1 MKNYTLPVILLL
13 AASLMLLLGI
23 TKSFAWAN
31 ASAAEL
37 SSQRSEV
44 ERARQELFAVQRA
57 AEAAKKKS
65 AIADQFL
72 AAWTPELDDGANIEQ
87 IFGRLDTLAVDN
99 LLSPSGKNYAVN
111 TNYFFNGR
119 HLSVQSVNITVAGDF
134 YRTLNWLGAVEN
146 GFPMAR
152 VEQVSYTT
160 NGNSLA
166 LAVQFVFPRKF
177 ETE

>member
-1 MKNYTLPVILLL
+1 MKNYTFPALLL
-13 AASLMLLLGI
+13 IAASLLLLLGV
-23 TKSFAWAN
+23 TKSFGWASH
-31 ASAAEL
+31 SAAEL
-37 SSQRSEV
+37 SIKRSEV
-44 ERARQELFAVQRA
+44 ENARQELFSVQKS
-57 AEAAKKKS
+57 AEAAKRKS

-72 AAWTPELDDGANIEQ
+72 AAWAPELSDESSIEQ

-99 LLSPSGKNYAVN
+99 LLSPSGKNFAVN

-119 HLSVQSVNITVAGDF
+119 HLAVQSVNITVAGDY

-146 GFPMAR
+146 GFPLAR
-152 VEQVSYTT
+152 VEQISYTT

-177 ETE
+177 DTE